1 MVDRKRWDCIVKKK
15 KKEAVHQQY
24 QSKKKKKR
32 QEREPT
38 GDRSNA
44 HKTGDQLHEEE
55 MAVNNEREQLH

>member
-1 MVDRKRWDCIVKKK
+1 MGLHREKKK
-15 KKEAVHQQY
+15 KKLCISNIKV
-24 QSKKKKKR
+24 KKKKR